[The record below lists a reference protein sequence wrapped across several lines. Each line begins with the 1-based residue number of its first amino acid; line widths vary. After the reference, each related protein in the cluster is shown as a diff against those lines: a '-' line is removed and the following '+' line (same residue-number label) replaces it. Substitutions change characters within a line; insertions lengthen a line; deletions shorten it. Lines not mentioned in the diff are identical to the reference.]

1 MTPTK
6 AKKGTAGKSRAKGK
20 AAKSGRGAKKAGDK
34 KKKLEDRLGMKKE
47 LTWEK
52 LDNRKV
58 KAVMNF
64 SEDYKNFLDEC
75 KTERET
81 IDYMVRELKSH
92 GFKPIDKV
100 KGKPKAGT
108 RLYEINRE
116 KNLAITIIGKQ
127 PLAKGVNLVA
137 SHVDTPRLDL
147 KQNPLY
153 EDGETRMALLKTHYY
168 GGIKKYQ
175 WVSIP
180 LAIHGKIIRSDGK
193 EQNIRI
199 GDEPGDPV
207 FVIPDLLPHL
217 ARKRQGSRKFFDG
230 IKGEELNILIGS
242 LPIKDKSVKKKVKIW
257 ILDHL
262 HKKYGIV
269 EEDFISA
276 ELEVVP
282 AGKSVDVG
290 FDKSM
295 VGAYGQDDRICAYTS
310 FKAILDI
317 KIPEYTSM
325 CLMVD
330 KEEIGSD
337 GPTSIRS
344 RFLVDAIGNV
354 RSNKIQGT
362 LRRCKRRS

>member
-175 WVSIP
+175 WLFP
-180 LAIHGKIIRSDGK
+180 TCCRTWHA
-193 EQNIRI
+193 
-199 GDEPGDPV
+199 
-207 FVIPDLLPHL
+207 
-217 ARKRQGSRKFFDG
+217 
-230 IKGEELNILIGS
+230 
-242 LPIKDKSVKKKVKIW
+242 SVKG
-257 ILDHL
+257 LASSSTAL
-262 HKKYGIV
+262 
-269 EEDFISA
+269 
-276 ELEVVP
+276 
-282 AGKSVDVG
+282 
-290 FDKSM
+290 
-295 VGAYGQDDRICAYTS
+295 
-310 FKAILDI
+310 KA
-317 KIPEYTSM
+317 
-325 CLMVD
+325 
-330 KEEIGSD
+330 
-337 GPTSIRS
+337 R
-344 RFLVDAIGNV
+344 N
-354 RSNKIQGT
+354 
-362 LRRCKRRS
+362 